1 MKANVLVAWVEG
13 ASAPKKHLKLVVMS
27 AVIDEIS
34 GVQKESVQYDTLM
47 VFYVHFGHLSYDTIE
62 RIAKD
67 PASGI
72 AITSHE
78 RSRCTTCAEG
88 KQTRADQPKK
98 DTGVDAPVYRV
109 GGVICSDL
117 KGPITPRDRRG
128 NRYLVNFVDHK
139 TNYCRIVLAK
149 MKDQAAKYFEDF
161 LIYFEKRFECKVHVL
176 RTEGGAEYNNVDE
189 FCKKSG
195 VARQKSE
202 VKNQA
207 ANGKAERT

>member
-1 MKANVLVAWVEG
+1 MKANVLVARVEG
-13 ASAPKKHLKLVVMS
+13 ASAPKKHLKEVVMS
-27 AVIDEIS
+27 AVIDESS
-34 GVQKESVQYDTLM
+34 GVQKESVQHDTLM
-47 VFYVHFGHLSYDTIE
+47 GFYGRFGHLAYDTIE

-88 KQTRADQPKK
+88 KQTHADQPKK
-98 DTGVDAPVYRV
+98 DTGVHAPVDRV
-109 GGVICSDL
+109 DGIICSDL
-117 KGPITPRDRRG
+117 KDPITPRDRRG
-128 NRYLVNFVDHK
+128 NRYLVKFVDYK

-149 MKDQAAKYFEDF
+149 TKDQAAKYFEDF
-161 LIYFEKRFECKVHVL
+161 LIYFEKRFECKVYVL
-176 RTEGGAEYNNVDE
+176 RTDGGAEYNSVDE